1 MSNYNNARESLS
13 NFLNISLKYLTYIL
27 YVKKIENL
35 YTTFKIPKKNGGCR
49 EINAPQN
56 ELKMIQKK
64 LVFF

>member
-35 YTTFKIPKKNGGCR
+35 YTTFKIPKKM
-49 EINAPQN
+49 EDV
-56 ELKMIQKK
+56 EKLMLLKMN
-64 LVFF
+64 